1 MNIKVAEYGEEKEI
15 VGVIRG
21 CVKTVT
27 TGGSNFVKLAYL
39 LGLRVS
45 PTHRLFFIFR
55 RILHIVWL
63 FIFNNYLFRTV
74 TACIDSRDKRGNN

>member
-1 MNIKVAEYGEEKEI
+1 MYIFFEQVAEFGQGGEV

-27 TGGSNFVKLAYL
+27 RGNLAYVKLAYV

-45 PTHRLFFIFR
+45 PKHRFDFHLCSYDFST
-55 RILHIVWL
+55 LL
-63 FIFNNYLFRTV
+63 
-74 TACIDSRDKRGNN
+74 S

>member
-1 MNIKVAEYGEEKEI
+1 

-27 TGGSNFVKLAYL
+27 RGNSVYVKLAYI

-45 PTHRLFFIFR
+45 HPHRFFFFFSLSLSISY
-55 RILHIVWL
+55 I
-63 FIFNNYLFRTV
+63 YLYIYISIYLCALISYYRF
-74 TACIDSRDKRGNN
+74 

>member
-1 MNIKVAEYGEEKEI
+1 MNMQVAEYGEAEI

-27 TGGSNFVKLAYL
+27 RGNSVYVKLAYI

-45 PTHRLFFIFR
+45 PTHRFSLSLSGSLICA
-55 RILHIVWL
+55 L
-63 FIFNNYLFRTV
+63 
-74 TACIDSRDKRGNN
+74 SRF